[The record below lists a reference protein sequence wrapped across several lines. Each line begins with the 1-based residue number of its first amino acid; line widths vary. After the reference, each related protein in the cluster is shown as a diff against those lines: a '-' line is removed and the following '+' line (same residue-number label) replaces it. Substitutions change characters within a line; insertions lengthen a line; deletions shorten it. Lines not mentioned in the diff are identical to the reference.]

1 MTEDEK
7 KVITHLV
14 YALWDVNKTADEW
27 DWLFDRWLLIPR
39 NERLKISSEY
49 MKNHR
54 KENNAETGSE

>member
-27 DWLFDRWLLIPR
+27 DWLFDR
-39 NERLKISSEY
+39 
-49 MKNHR
+49 
-54 KENNAETGSE
+54 